1 MDFEFNVPLAFG
13 DAPACIVY
21 MPEGDHFIN
30 ASIGGRQKVIVDRS
44 CLEALQRDL
53 ALKLTQNVRPVC
65 YFDHKTGPASFI
77 PASFDYMDGVGVIL
91 KGEWTESGRK
101 AVLGRDYSYFSPAF
115 KLNTATCRPIG
126 LEPDDIEVGSL
137 VNDPAFENI
146 ARIAAGK
153 ARLENFTVLEPDMLL
168 NSGGEDTGAVHDQ
181 TNNTNTTM
189 YELLVKCGVLTK
201 EEAASDKAGKI
212 AEDKINNL
220 KKKSEGV
227 EQSKTELEAA
237 RKEAED
243 AKKEAATCKAAKARL
258 DETQIPYCLAT
269 GGLLSKTEAKLK
281 AAEAE
286 LAEVKASKAALID
299 AEIEAAIKAGKI
311 APEDEDAKEALK
323 TALTANIKAGKALI
337 ASINP
342 NPAFTTVVAGKANN
356 GNGGNEPTGRDRIIE
371 NINKEKN

>member
-1 MDFEFNVPLAFG
+1 
-13 DAPACIVY
+13 
-21 MPEGDHFIN
+21 
-30 ASIGGRQKVIVDRS
+30 
-44 CLEALQRDL
+44 
-53 ALKLTQNVRPVC
+53 
-65 YFDHKTGPASFI
+65 
-77 PASFDYMDGVGVIL
+77 MDGVGVIL

-258 DETQIPYCLAT
+258 DEA
-269 GGLLSKTEAKLK
+269 EAKLK

-286 LAEVKASKAALID
+286 LADVKASKAALID

>member
-21 MPEGDHFIN
+21 MPEGEHFIN
-30 ASIGGRQKVIVDRS
+30 AAIGGRQKVIVDRS
-44 CLEALQRDL
+44 CLEGLQRDL
-53 ALKLTQNVRPVC
+53 TLKLTQNVRPVC

-77 PASFDYMDGVGVIL
+77 PAAFDYMDGVGVIL
-91 KGEWTESGRK
+91 KGEWTESGKK

-115 KLNTATCRPIG
+115 KLNMATCCPVG

-146 ARIAAGK
+146 ARIAASK
-153 ARLENFTVLEPDMLL
+153 AKLENFTVLGPDATL
-168 NSGGEDTGAVHDQ
+168 NSGGEDTGAVHNQ

-201 EEAASDKAGKI
+201 EEAASDNAGKI

-220 KKKSEGV
+220 KKKSESC
-227 EQSKTELEAA
+227 EKSEEELEAA
-237 RKEAED
+237 KKKAEEAEKEASS
-243 AKKEAATCKAAKARL
+243 CKAAKAKL
-258 DETQIPYCLAT
+258 DD
-269 GGLLSKTEAKLK
+269 TEAKLK

-311 APEDEDAKEALK
+311 APEDKDAQDALR
-323 TALTANIKAGKALI
+323 ASLTASIKAGKALI
-337 ASINP
+337 AVMAP
-342 NPAFTTVVAGKANN
+342 NPAFATVVANKGK
-356 GNGGNEPTGRDRIIE
+356 GGNDGDKLTGRDRLAHAIE
-371 NINKEKN
+371 EEGK

>member
-21 MPEGDHFIN
+21 MPEGEHFIN
-30 ASIGGRQKVIVDRS
+30 AFIGGRQKVIVDRS
-44 CLEALQRDL
+44 CLDGLQRDL

-91 KGEWTESGRK
+91 KGEWTESGKK

-115 KLNTATCRPIG
+115 KLNMATCRPVG

-146 ARIAAGK
+146 ARIAASKGK
-153 ARLENFTVLEPDMLL
+153 LENFTVLGPDAPL
-168 NSGGEDTGAVHDQ
+168 NSDGEDTDAVHDQ
-181 TNNTNTTM
+181 TNNTNTIM
-189 YELLVKCGVLTK
+189 YELLLKCGILTK
-201 EEAASDKAGKI
+201 EEAASENASKI

-220 KKKSEGV
+220 KKKSEDGDK
-227 EQSKTELEAA
+227 SKTELEAA
-237 RKEAED
+237 KKKAEEAE
-243 AKKEAATCKAAKARL
+243 KEAASCKAAKAKL
-258 DETQIPYCLAT
+258 DD
-269 GGLLSKTEAKLK
+269 TEAKLK

-311 APEDEDAKEALK
+311 APENEEAKEALK

-337 ASINP
+337 DTMKP
-342 NPAFTTVVAGKANN
+342 DPAFTTVVAGKAKD
-356 GNGGNEPTGRDRIIE
+356 GNGGDKLTGRDRLAHAIE
-371 NINKEKN
+371 EEEK

>member
-21 MPEGDHFIN
+21 MPEGEHFIN

-44 CLEALQRDL
+44 CLEGLQRDL

-77 PASFDYMDGVGVIL
+77 PAAFDYMDGVGVIL
-91 KGEWTESGRK
+91 KGEWTESGKK

-115 KLNTATCRPIG
+115 KLNMATCRPVG

-146 ARIAAGK
+146 ARIAASK
-153 ARLENFTVLEPDMLL
+153 AKLENFTVLGPDATL
-168 NSGGEDTGAVHDQ
+168 NSGGEDTGAVHNQ

-201 EEAASDKAGKI
+201 EEAASDNAGKI

-220 KKKSEGV
+220 KKKSEGC
-227 EQSKTELEAA
+227 EKSEKELEAA
-237 RKEAED
+237 KKKAEEAE
-243 AKKEAATCKAAKARL
+243 KEAASCKAAK
-258 DETQIPYCLAT
+258 
-269 GGLLSKTEAKLK
+269 AKLK
-281 AAEAE
+281 AAEEE

-311 APEDEDAKEALK
+311 APENEEAKEALK

-337 ASINP
+337 DTMKP
-342 NPAFTTVVAGKANN
+342 DPAFATVVANKGK
-356 GNGGNEPTGRDRIIE
+356 GGNDGDKLTGRDRLAHAIE
-371 NINKEKN
+371 EEGK

>member
-1 MDFEFNVPLAFG
+1 
-13 DAPACIVY
+13 
-21 MPEGDHFIN
+21 
-30 ASIGGRQKVIVDRS
+30 
-44 CLEALQRDL
+44 
-53 ALKLTQNVRPVC
+53 
-65 YFDHKTGPASFI
+65 
-77 PASFDYMDGVGVIL
+77 
-91 KGEWTESGRK
+91 
-101 AVLGRDYSYFSPAF
+101 
-115 KLNTATCRPIG
+115 
-126 LEPDDIEVGSL
+126 
-137 VNDPAFENI
+137 
-146 ARIAAGK
+146 
-153 ARLENFTVLEPDMLL
+153 
-168 NSGGEDTGAVHDQ
+168 
-181 TNNTNTTM
+181 M

-258 DETQIPYCLAT
+258 DEA
-269 GGLLSKTEAKLK
+269 EAKLK

-323 TALTANIKAGKALI
+323 TALTANI
-337 ASINP
+337 SINP